1 MRTRDFLNPSAPS
14 ATADNGA
21 VCGTYQRGRQL
32 NFSRNRTWKHE
43 GGGTRCIRF
52 CREQVVCTSC
62 FWSEHP
68 RNRRTFQAFR
78 PMKVVTRGGHD
89 SKSWHVRRSP
99 NNSSF
104 ELRALGI
111 EPFLSDPWI
120 HTEAVAVSY
129 YVCVLELHCCSTTAL
144 RSCPL
149 VWFLKLSTC
158 FPLHWWERHS
168 LEFARTPSLYELL
181 GHVVHAM
188 RPICLPACPPA
199 CRTLSRM
206 DARPYTGLPRGGT
219 RRWWNTWWA
228 PTDSFVQHSSMYP
241 CM

>member
-14 ATADNGA
+14 ATADHGA

-32 NFSRNRTWKHE
+32 NFSRNWTWKHE

-129 YVCVLELHCCSTTAL
+129 YVCVLELRTAAAL
-144 RSCPL
+144 LLWDPARWCGFWSCRL
-149 VWFLKLSTC
+149 V
-158 FPLHWWERHS
+158 S
-168 LEFARTPSLYELL
+168 LFIDESGIVWSLQ
-181 GHVVHAM
+181 GPH
-188 RPICLPACPPA
+188 PF
-199 CRTLSRM
+199 T
-206 DARPYTGLPRGGT
+206 
-219 RRWWNTWWA
+219 
-228 PTDSFVQHSSMYP
+228 SS
-241 CM
+241 